1 MEGNNANDGP
11 PPELPAQFSNKAV
24 GRRLKIFRLGL
35 GKTQEQMAKKYG
47 SGGEGQMWSH
57 YERAIRIFPLEIA
70 NQLTLEYSLDIAWV
84 YQGNKQLL
92 VGRPAEI
99 VAKGEEEYAKRQRKG
114 RKRK

>member
-1 MEGNNANDGP
+1 MKGNNSNDN

-35 GKTQEQMAKKYG
+35 GKTQEELSKKYG
-47 SGGEGQMWSH
+47 SAGEGQMWSH
-57 YERAIRIFPLEIA
+57 YETGRRIFPLEIA
-70 NQLTLEYSLDIAWV
+70 NQLTLEYSLDIAWI

-99 VAKGEEEYAKRQRKG
+99 VAKGEEEYAKRLRKG